1 MSNISSYVHTSVSD
15 AKISLEGV
23 LRTNPLAAAR
33 DALALLETLQDKDGH
48 ASRRKMA
55 AGVLRKAAKALAEGG
70 AQ

>member
-33 DALALLETLQDKDGH
+33 DALALLETLQNKEGQ

-55 AGVLRKAAKALAEGG
+55 ASVLRKAAKSLAEGG